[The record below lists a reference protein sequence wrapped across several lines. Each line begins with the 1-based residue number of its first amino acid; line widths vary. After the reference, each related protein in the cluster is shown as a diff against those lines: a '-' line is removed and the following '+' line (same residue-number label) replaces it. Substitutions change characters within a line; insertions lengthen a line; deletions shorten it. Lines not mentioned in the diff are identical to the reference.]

1 VTRQL
6 ARWLTGAAA
15 LVAVGCARPAARP
28 IAFNEENCR
37 HCHMTI
43 ADPRF
48 AAELVTSKGLV
59 YAFDDV
65 GCLAAFVR
73 EGKVPADQ
81 VHSLWVS
88 DYLQPDSLLDARHA
102 VFLAVDTLPTPMGSH
117 LLALRPGAAADSLR
131 ARLGGRL
138 LEWSELP
145 ARGHDG

>member
-15 LVAVGCARPAARP
+15 LVAVGCARP
-28 IAFNEENCR
+28 E
-37 HCHMTI
+37 
-43 ADPRF
+43 PRF
-48 AAELVTSKGLV
+48 AAELVTSRGLV

-73 EGKVPADQ
+73 EGKVP
-81 VHSLWVS
+81 
-88 DYLQPDSLLDARHA
+88 P
-102 VFLAVDTLPTPMGSH
+102 GH
-117 LLALRPGAAADSLR
+117 LLALGPGAAADSLR